1 MPGIIGKK
9 VGMTSIFSAEGKA
22 LPCTVVE
29 AGPCV
34 VTQVKTAETDGYDA
48 VQVGFGERKEKNT
61 PNALK
66 GHFKLKNGEVVATNK
81 AARAAK
87 RAKTLAAKQGVL
99 DVLSNFLD
107 TELFT
112 AHRYWSVRQSNNS
125 KGFID
130 YVDGVE
136 RDHVL
141 WALTK
146 LVEEGKLRKI
156 GLKKNAEGKY
166 EELEASEVNAFQIR
180 YVAA

>member
-1 MPGIIGKK
+1 MDNNQ
-9 VGMTSIFSAEGKA
+9 TD
-22 LPCTVVE
+22 T
-29 AGPCV
+29 
-34 VTQVKTAETDGYDA
+34 KTLTAREL
-48 VQVGFGERKEKNT
+48 ELIEL
-61 PNALK
+61 ALK
-66 GHFKLKNGEVVATNK
+66 GHFKIKDGQVVATNK

-112 AHRYWSVRQSNNS
+112 ANRYWSVRQSNNS

-156 GLKKNAEGKY
+156 GLKKNAEGTY
-166 EELEASEVNAFQIR
+166 EELEASAVNAFQIR

>member
-1 MPGIIGKK
+1 MDNNQ
-9 VGMTSIFSAEGKA
+9 TD
-22 LPCTVVE
+22 T
-29 AGPCV
+29 
-34 VTQVKTAETDGYDA
+34 KTLTAREL
-48 VQVGFGERKEKNT
+48 ELIEL
-61 PNALK
+61 ALK
-66 GHFKLKNGEVVATNK
+66 GHFKIKDGQVIATNK

-107 TELFT
+107 TELYT
-112 AHRYWSVRQSNNS
+112 ANRYWSVRQSNNS

-130 YVDGVE
+130 YVEGVE

-146 LVEEGKLRKI
+146 LVEEGKLCKI
-156 GLKKNAEGKY
+156 GLKKNAAGKY
-166 EELEASEVNAFQIR
+166 EELEASAVNAFQIR

>member
-1 MPGIIGKK
+1 MSS
-9 VGMTSIFSAEGKA
+9 TTENNSANS
-22 LPCTVVE
+22 
-29 AGPCV
+29 
-34 VTQVKTAETDGYDA
+34 QTDTTTLTLRHIDLIHL
-48 VQVGFGERKEKNT
+48 
-61 PNALK
+61 ALK
-66 GHFKLKNGEVVATNK
+66 AHFKLKGGEVIATNK

-87 RAKTLAAKQGVL
+87 RAQTLAAKQGVL
-99 DVLSNFLD
+99 DVLTNFLD

-130 YVDGVE
+130 YVEGVE

-146 LVEEGKLRKI
+146 LVEDGKLRKI

-166 EELEASEVNAFQIR
+166 EELEASAVNAFQIR

>member
-1 MPGIIGKK
+1 MDNILPDTKTLTAREIELI
-9 VGMTSIFSAEGKA
+9 ELA
-22 LPCTVVE
+22 LRGHYKLQNGVV
-29 AGPCV
+29 V
-34 VTQVKTAETDGYDA
+34 
-48 VQVGFGERKEKNT
+48 N
-61 PNALK
+61 
-66 GHFKLKNGEVVATNK
+66 TNK

-112 AHRYWSVRQSNNS
+112 ANRYWSVRQSNNS

-130 YVDGVE
+130 YVEGVE

-146 LVEEGKLRKI
+146 LVEEGKLLKI

-166 EELEASEVNAFQIR
+166 EELEASAVNAFQIR

>member
-1 MPGIIGKK
+1 MDNNQ
-9 VGMTSIFSAEGKA
+9 TD
-22 LPCTVVE
+22 T
-29 AGPCV
+29 
-34 VTQVKTAETDGYDA
+34 KTL
-48 VQVGFGERKEKNT
+48 T
-61 PNALK
+61 PRELELIELALK
-66 GHFKLKNGEVVATNK
+66 GHFKIKDGKVVATNK

-99 DVLSNFLD
+99 DVLTNFLD

-130 YVDGVE
+130 YVEGVE

-146 LVEEGKLRKI
+146 LVEDGKLRKI
-156 GLKKNAEGKY
+156 GLKKNAKGKY
-166 EELEASEVNAFQIR
+166 EELEASAVNAFQIR